1 MRCRPGPAATL
12 AAAVLLTSCA
22 GGVPTSAPVVSG
34 TPAPTSSSAPT
45 PPPTSPASGSPTPV
59 PPPVLPT
66 SGTGAYGYV
75 MAGPTCPVERP
86 GHPCPPRPVSET
98 IDARTGTG
106 TTVAST
112 RSDPHGRYALDLSPG
127 VYTLVVITPTGWPRC
142 PSVPVTVRSD
152 ASVRADISCDT
163 GLR

>member
-1 MRCRPGPAATL
+1 M
-12 AAAVLLTSCA
+12 LLTSCA
-22 GGVPTSAPVVSG
+22 GGVPASAPVVSG

-45 PPPTSPASGSPTPV
+45 PPTTTPPASVSPTPT

-66 SGTGAYGYV
+66 SGTGPYGYV

-98 IDARTGTG
+98 VDARTGVG

-112 RSDPHGRYALDLSPG
+112 RSDAHGRFALDLSPG
-127 VYTLVVITPTGWPRC
+127 VYTLVVLTPTGWPRC
-142 PSVPVTVRSD
+142 PAVSVTVRS
-152 ASVRADISCDT
+152 ATPVRADISCDT